1 MKKAL
6 VIILIAALSLMLAAV
21 LVGCS
26 SGGQTDEAKVLMEAG
41 DESYATGMMDYEGMN
56 EVQGEIANAAM
67 SGDTSAF
74 TGEAGQ
80 MLATE
85 FETILESFSVNMGI
99 AQTSYDEIQV
109 LDGVEDYKEYAD
121 LMSQAAT
128 LRLSQVDLIT
138 ALVTDFMAMAAESE
152 ATGVAIDLNVLLE
165 SEELAQLTEI
175 DEEASDLEKQAEDL
189 KQEKNL

>member
-1 MKKAL
+1 
-6 VIILIAALSLMLAAV
+6 
-21 LVGCS
+21 
-26 SGGQTDEAKVLMEAG
+26 
-41 DESYATGMMDYEGMN
+41 
-56 EVQGEIANAAM
+56 M

-80 MLATE
+80 MLAEE
-85 FETILESFSVNMGI
+85 FTTILDSFSVNMGI

-165 SEELAQLTEI
+165 SEELAQLTEV
-175 DEEASDLEKQAEDL
+175 DEQASDLEKQAEDL
-189 KQEKNL
+189 AQEKNL

>member
-6 VIILIAALSLMLAAV
+6 VIILIAALSIMLAAV

-26 SGGQTDEAKVLMEAG
+26 SGGQTDEAKVLKDAG
-41 DESYATGMMDYEGMN
+41 DEAYAAGMMDYEGMN

-80 MLATE
+80 MLAEE
-85 FETILESFSVNMGI
+85 FTTILDSFSVNMGI

-165 SEELAQLTEI
+165 SEELAQLTEV
-175 DEEASDLEKQAEDL
+175 DEQASDLEKQAEDL
-189 KQEKNL
+189 AQEKNL

>member
-6 VIILIAALSLMLAAV
+6 VIILIAALSVMLAAV

-26 SGGQTDEAKVLMEAG
+26 SGGQTDEAKVLMDAG
-41 DESYATGMMDYEGMN
+41 DEAYAAAMMDYDEIN
-56 EVQGEIANAAM
+56 EVQGELANAAM

-74 TGEAGQ
+74 TGEAGE
-80 MLATE
+80 MLAEE
-85 FETILESFSVNMGI
+85 FQTILDSFSVNMGI
-99 AQTSYDEIQV
+99 AQTSYDEIAV
-109 LDGVEDYKEYAD
+109 LDGVEDYKNYAD

-128 LRLSQVDLIT
+128 LRSSQVPLIT
-138 ALVTDFMAMAAESE
+138 ALVEDFMVMVAESE
-152 ATGVAIDLNVLLE
+152 ATGTPIDLNVLLE

-175 DEEASDLEKQAEDL
+175 DEQASDLEKQAEDL

>member
-1 MKKAL
+1 MA
-6 VIILIAALSLMLAAV
+6 
-21 LVGCS
+21 
-26 SGGQTDEAKVLMEAG
+26 AG
-41 DESYATGMMDYEGMN
+41 DEAYATGMMDYEGMN

-67 SGDTSAF
+67 SGDTSSF

-85 FETILESFSVNMGI
+85 FETILESFSVTMGT
-99 AQTSYDEIQV
+99 AKATYDDIQL
-109 LDGVEDYKEYAD
+109 LDGVEDYKEYAS

-138 ALVTDFMAMAAESE
+138 ALVTDFMAMATESE
-152 ATGVAIDLNVLLE
+152 ATGVPIDLNVLLE

-175 DEEASDLEKQAEDL
+175 DEKASDLEKQAEDL
-189 KQEKNL
+189 AQEKNL

>member
-6 VIILIAALSLMLAAV
+6 VIVLIAALSVMLAVA
-21 LVGCS
+21 LAGC
-26 SGGQTDEAKVLMEAG
+26 GGDGQTDEAKTLMEAG
-41 DESYATGMMDYEGMN
+41 DEAYAAGMMDYDEMN
-56 EVQGEIANAAM
+56 AVQGEIANAAM

-80 MLATE
+80 MLAEE
-85 FETILESFSVNMGI
+85 FQTILESFELSMGL
-99 AQTSYDEIQV
+99 AQTSYDEIQI

-121 LMSQAAT
+121 LMSQAAG
-128 LRLSQVDLIT
+128 LRLSQVELIST
-138 ALVTDFMAMAAESE
+138 LVTNFMAMAAESE
-152 ATGVAIDLNVLLE
+152 ATGQPIDLNVLLE

>member
-6 VIILIAALSLMLAAV
+6 VIILIAALSIMLAAV

-26 SGGQTDEAKVLMEAG
+26 SGGQTDEAQVLMEAG
-41 DESYATGMMDYEGMN
+41 DEAYAEGMMDYEGMN
-56 EVQGEIANAAM
+56 EVQGEIANSAM

-80 MLATE
+80 MMAAE

-109 LDGVEDYKEYAD
+109 LDGVDDYKEYAN
-121 LMSQAAT
+121 LMSQAAI
-128 LRLSQVDLIT
+128 LRLSQVDLIQ

-152 ATGVAIDLNVLLE
+152 ATGQPIDLNVLLE
-165 SEELAQLTEI
+165 SEELTQLSEV
-175 DEEASDLEKQAEDL
+175 DEKASDLEKQAEDL

>member
-6 VIILIAALSLMLAAV
+6 VIILIAALSIMLAAV

-26 SGGQTDEAKVLMEAG
+26 SGGQTDEAKVLKDAG
-41 DESYATGMMDYEGMN
+41 DEAYAAGMMDYEGMN

-80 MLATE
+80 MLAEE
-85 FETILESFSVNMGI
+85 FTTILDSFSVNMGI

-165 SEELAQLTEI
+165 SEELAQLTEV
-175 DEEASDLEKQAEDL
+175 DEKASDLEKQAEDL
-189 KQEKNL
+189 AQEKNL

>member
-6 VIILIAALSLMLAAV
+6 VITLVAALSIMMAVVLA
-21 LVGCS
+21 GC
-26 SGGQTDEAKVLMEAG
+26 GGGGDTEEAKTLMAAG
-41 DESYATGMMDYEGMN
+41 DEAYAAGMMDYEGMN
-56 EVQGEIANAAM
+56 EVQGEIANSAM

-80 MLATE
+80 LLAEE
-85 FETILESFSVNMGI
+85 FSTILDSFSVSMGT
-99 AQTSYDEIQV
+99 AQTTYDEIQV
-109 LDGVEDYKEYAD
+109 LDGVEDYKDYAD

-138 ALVTDFMAMAAESE
+138 ALVTDFMAMATESE
-152 ATGVAIDLNVLLE
+152 ATGQPIDLNVLLE
-165 SEELAQLTEI
+165 SEELAQLTEV

-189 KQEKNL
+189 AQEKNL

>member
-6 VIILIAALSLMLAAV
+6 VIILIAALSVMMTAALA
-21 LVGCS
+21 GC
-26 SGGQTDEAKVLMEAG
+26 GGDGQTDEAQVLMEAG
-41 DESYATGMMDYEGMN
+41 DEAYAAGMMDYDEITA
-56 EVQGEIANAAM
+56 VQGELANAAM

-74 TGEAGQ
+74 TGEAGEM
-80 MLATE
+80 MLEE
-85 FETILESFSVNMGI
+85 FTTILDSFEVNMGI

-128 LRLSQVDLIT
+128 LRMSQVPLINDLVEEF
-138 ALVTDFMAMAAESE
+138 LAMVAESQ
-152 ATGVAIDLNVLLE
+152 ATGQPLDLNALIE
-165 SEELAQLTEI
+165 SEVLAQLTEI

-189 KQEKNL
+189 AQEKDL